1 MKHRLQ
7 RLPTNTLRILLSA
20 ACGLLLL
27 ARSSPGATPAF
38 QSINLSAR
46 ATADDAESRWPAGPL
61 TLDGIPFQLDGALPL
76 AGLEAIRSGLLRPD
90 AVREIPVRHKA
101 RRLHV
106 LVGSYHGR
114 RDGTPVA
121 NVVLRFRDGE
131 TRTMR
136 LAYGVHLRNILS
148 ASGDEATLA
157 DPNSALAWQTNVQGA
172 VRRIYRSTFDNP
184 RPDEEIVSL
193 DFVSLF
199 SPATPVLF
207 AVTLQDGDVSPLW
220 PTPKSVAIQR
230 AAEHPDR
237 AYRRETT
244 VRVIDP
250 DGASLTNAT
259 GTLSLGNDRG
269 SYFFG
274 EFRAG
279 PDGKLIIS
287 HPPQEAVSLHLRL
300 NCRGYAS
307 TTVQHSALDT
317 QPWPETLE
325 VRMERG
331 VSIGGRVTDTNGQP
345 VAGVTVIPFLLTQAS
360 SNEFTRHDLDL
371 ATTDEEGRWTGH
383 ALAMLLT
390 NLTFEFSHPEHH
402 ATQTKLPEPALRAG
416 HAVATLQPYVRVA
429 GQIVDA
435 AGQPLPRATV
445 ILDDDDE
452 GVQLTRTADAAG
464 RFSFIIRDPSDRS
477 ATLIAQAPDLAPSR
491 QRVSLLRPSGP
502 LSLKLGPGRPLTMRL
517 AEGEDQPVTGVRI
530 TLNSWEGS
538 KALVWTNQTD
548 DTGRFRWAHA
558 PEGDVSFR
566 FEKPGYNN
574 HTHSLT
580 LPTSSEVS
588 VNYSRPFRI
597 SGRAL
602 DADSG
607 ALVDNVR
614 AQLRYEYSNGSGSTS
629 TSGRRGTFSLNIG
642 TTARII
648 KEATLFLSAPDY
660 DQLTVTIPPPY
671 GSMTNDFKLRKSK
684 KFEVAVMAGATP
696 APGAQVLLLAPRETA
711 YMDEPD
717 SFRLRSGD
725 AIEVVVADDRGVA
738 ALKPKPEADLA
749 LALHPT
755 LGYAEVPAQQA
766 LTNGRIELKPWGHV
780 QGVLRIGDK
789 LETNHYAAVHT
800 HFIYEGRGDRS
811 VPPVWMY
818 LKVKP
823 SPDGSFALNVPPGE
837 RMVQLRYYEGTRD
850 SGSMRLSHNLPVTVK
865 AGETNDAMIGGTGRK
880 VTGKLALPNLPDV
893 KLDGRRGEFNLRLV
907 PGAQPSEIPPP
918 LRYPPGSSAAERE
931 AILREFREKA
941 QDISRNRI
949 QAIRRAQ
956 RSYHVVMDGNNGF
969 SVPNVP
975 PGKYTLEIRAF
986 DPRVQ
991 PNSTR
996 TLGSL
1001 NQTVT
1006 VPDGT
1011 EPFDLG
1017 TFNLPTP

>member
-1 MKHRLQ
+1 M
-7 RLPTNTLRILLSA
+7 
-20 ACGLLLL
+20 L
-27 ARSSPGATPAF
+27 ARQSPGATPAF

-46 ATADDAESRWPAGPL
+46 ATADDDESRWPAGPL
-61 TLDGIPFQLDGALPL
+61 TLEGIPFQLDGALPI

-131 TRTMR
+131 TRTVR
-136 LAYGVHLRNILS
+136 LAYGVHLRNIVS
-148 ASGDEATLA
+148 PSDHEAPLA
-157 DPNSALAWQTNVQGA
+157 DPNSALAWQTNVQGT

-207 AVTLQDGDVSPLW
+207 AVTLQDGDVSPLL
-220 PTPKSVAIQR
+220 PTPKSLAAQR

-237 AYRRETT
+237 AYRRETA

-250 DGASLTNAT
+250 DGVPLTNAV
-259 GTLSLGNDRG
+259 GTLSLGNDLG

-279 PDGKLIIS
+279 PDGKLVIP

-300 NCRGYAS
+300 NCRGFAS

-317 QPWPETLE
+317 QPWPESLE

-371 ATTDEEGRWTGH
+371 ATTDQDGRWTGH

-402 ATQTKLPEPALRAG
+402 ATQTKLPEPALRTG
-416 HAVATLQPYVRVA
+416 NAVATLQPYVRIA

-435 AGQPLPRATV
+435 TGRPLPRATV

-464 RFSFIIRDPSDRS
+464 RFSFIIRDSSDRS
-477 ATLIAQAPDLAPSR
+477 ATLIAQAPNLAPTR

-502 LSLKLGPGRPLTMRL
+502 LSLKLGPGRPLTVRL
-517 AEGEDQPVTGVRI
+517 IEGEDRPVTGVRI

-548 DTGRFRWAHA
+548 DTGRFRWEHA
-558 PEGDVSFR
+558 PVGDVTFR
-566 FEKPGYNN
+566 FEKPGYNI

-580 LPTSSEVS
+580 LPASSEVS

-597 SGRAL
+597 SGRVL

-607 ALVDNVR
+607 ALVENVR
-614 AQLRYEYSNGSGSTS
+614 AQVRYEYSNGSGSTS

-642 TTARII
+642 TTARTI

-660 DQLTVTIPPPY
+660 DQITVAVPPPY
-671 GSMTNDFKLRKSK
+671 GSLTNDFKLRKSK
-684 KFEVAVMAGATP
+684 KFELAVMAGTTP
-696 APGAQVLLLAPRETA
+696 APGAQVVLLASRETA

-725 AIEVVVADDRGVA
+725 DIQVVVADDRGVA

-766 LTNGRIELKPWGHV
+766 LTNGRIELKPWGRV

-789 LETNHYAAVHT
+789 LEPSHYAAVHT
-800 HFIYEGRGDRS
+800 HFSYEVGARP
-811 VPPVWMY
+811 VPPVYMY

-823 SPDGSFALNVPPGE
+823 SPDGRFALNVPPGE

-850 SGSMRLSHNLPVTVK
+850 SGGMRLSHNVPVTVK
-865 AGETNDAMIGGTGRK
+865 AGETNEVLIGGTGRT
-880 VTGKLALPNLPDV
+880 VTGKVLLPNLSDV
-893 KLDGRRGEFNLRLV
+893 KLDGRRGEFTLRLQ
-907 PGAQPSEIPPP
+907 PGALPSEIPPP
-918 LRYPPGSSAAERE
+918 LRYPLGASAAERDK
-931 AILREFREKA
+931 ILREHREKVQA
-941 QDISRNRI
+941 ATRNRL
-949 QAIRRAQ
+949 QANRMAQ
-956 RSYHVVMDGNNGF
+956 RTYHVLVDGNNGF
-969 SVPNVP
+969 RVPNVP
-975 PGKYTLEIRAF
+975 PGKYSLQIRPF
-986 DPRVQ
+986 DPRAQ
-991 PNSTR
+991 PNTNR
-996 TLGSL
+996 TLGNI

-1006 VPDGT
+1006 VPEGT

-1017 TFNLPTP
+1017 TFTLTTP